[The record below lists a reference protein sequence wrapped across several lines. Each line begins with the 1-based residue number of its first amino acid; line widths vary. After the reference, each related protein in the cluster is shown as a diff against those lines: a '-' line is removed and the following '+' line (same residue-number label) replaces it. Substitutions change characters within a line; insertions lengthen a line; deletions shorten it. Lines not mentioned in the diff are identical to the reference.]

1 MDRYVGNW
9 SPYYLNPLKYISYNN
24 ISEVVQRIC
33 ETNGLPILCHPFGY
47 NLTKEEIE
55 TLIGTFAEIS
65 HGIGGIELYYE
76 RYLKNYDF
84 MQFLYKMVS
93 KYNLFT
99 SVASD
104 KHRLDQPFAT
114 GANIFCY
121 KEISRILQQHK

>member
-84 MQFLYKMVS
+84 MQFLKS
-93 KYNLFT
+93 L
-99 SVASD
+99 
-104 KHRLDQPFAT
+104 L
-114 GANIFCY
+114 
-121 KEISRILQQHK
+121 